1 MVFKSTEDFL
11 AALRALIERWCD
23 ERRLAALACIL
34 PGYLSLNGMTDGWA
48 TLHEALKS
56 TRALGQEGFSHADWD
71 LLNELIRAAEQ
82 ATYKR

>member
-1 MVFKSTEDFL
+1 MFESTEDFL
-11 AALRALIERWCD
+11 AALRTLIERWCD
-23 ERRLAALACIL
+23 ERRLAALARLL

-48 TLHEALKS
+48 TLHDAPKS
-56 TRALGQEGFSHADWD
+56 TRALGHDGFSHADWD